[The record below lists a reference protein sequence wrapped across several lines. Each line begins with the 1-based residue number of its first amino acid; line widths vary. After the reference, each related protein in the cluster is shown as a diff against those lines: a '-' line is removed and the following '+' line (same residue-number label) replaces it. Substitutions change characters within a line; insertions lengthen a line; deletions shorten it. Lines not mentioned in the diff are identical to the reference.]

1 MYTIIKRLE
10 ISASHK
16 LTLNYKSKCQNLHWH
31 NWIIDVYLESEKL
44 DENGMVYDFTKI
56 KQEVSEILDHKNIND
71 VICQPT
77 AENMAKFICDRLGN
91 KCFRVKIK
99 ESEGNTAIYER

>member
-16 LTLNYKSKCQNLHWH
+16 LTINYKSKCQNLHGH
-31 NWIIDVYLESEKL
+31 NWIIDVYLGSEKL

-71 VICQPT
+71 VIYQPT

-99 ESEGNTAIYER
+99 ESEWNTAIYEG